1 MDESSSHDHLRAGVF
16 TPFFLSGTKTSI
28 CRYSNIWLMLQ
39 EWPRWTANV
48 TLNHVYESVAYKYV
62 KLRADAAIIQV
73 ALFAIFTY
81 IHTYI

>member
-1 MDESSSHDHLRAGVF
+1 
-16 TPFFLSGTKTSI
+16 
-28 CRYSNIWLMLQ
+28 MLQ